1 MSITPTPEQRKIID
15 HPLEPLRVA
24 AGAGTGKTT
33 TIAMRLAAL
42 VRRDDLEPETALGIT
57 FTNKA
62 AEELADK
69 LRLHLP
75 EFAREGREVEVTT
88 YHGFAHRI
96 VGEFGPMVG
105 IARNITVIGSGYQR
119 ELLREALG
127 AESPELLDLTSPARR
142 VDELVALT
150 ARLGDHLRFPSDVL
164 ALHPGDEVEAA
175 RREMASVLERY
186 DALKRRL
193 GVADYSD
200 LIRYGYEIVSEPSIG
215 RRIRDRYR
223 VVLLDEYQDTNP
235 AQRELLLQL
244 FGDGFPVTAV
254 GDPDQTIYEWRGAS
268 LENFSAFPDHF
279 TVAGKR
285 AKTLTL
291 GVNRRSD
298 RRIID
303 AANAVKERIGDSQ
316 GVERLVARSD
326 AQTGTVSL
334 AWFHAATD
342 EAAWIARE
350 VRRLHDHEGVQWR
363 DMALL
368 FRKNRTIPLLRE
380 ALEALDIPVEVAAL
394 GGLLQVP
401 EVVDLHA
408 WMRLIGHPDD
418 TPSLV
423 RILLGSHYRL
433 GMSDLVP
440 LVRRSRERGTTML
453 VAIDGEQTELP
464 ETAQRRLARF
474 RERYRTLL
482 TLAQGVTLVEL
493 ARRILDVTGT
503 WAEVEALEGSRR
515 LSARLNLYR
524 FLDLAE
530 EWSPL
535 EGRPSLEAFLDYL
548 DLLQQDATSEEL
560 DTATLSGED
569 AVSLLTVHRA
579 KGLEWSAVFI
589 PAVCHGTFPSFAR
602 GGFDDPQRYPK
613 SLPAPLRIDH
623 VADDTSEAALR
634 SRHDA
639 QEWRTAYVA
648 VTRAKHHLVLTGAH
662 WYTTGRPKKPSALF
676 DTIARLDGV
685 TVEPRVREPGKP
697 PELLRTDPRV
707 TTPDPLFP
715 EGWEAAFES
724 AATDPGWLEGL
735 SQNAEG
741 FATQQRRFELVL
753 DELPKNPRPIP
764 EQPLLKVSVTN
775 LVTYATCPKRY
786 FWTVVDPLPRRP
798 SHAAR
803 RGIEIHRRIELHN
816 LGAVP
821 LTDAEG
827 YDLVTGD
834 HPPKRDPFAT
844 YLSSRF
850 AADHPRFVELGFELV
865 LSPTVTVKGR
875 IDAIYETSPGTWEIV
890 DFKTGRRSA
899 NPAAEVQLEA
909 YAVAAHM
916 ANLATDPP
924 LAVEVTFAYLGDGL
938 DVVTE
943 HVDETR
949 LGTAREHLE
958 SLTEAILDGE
968 FAQNPSSQCQWCDFL
983 TFCPAGRAFLRSS
996 DTLGDSP
1003 R

>member
-1 MSITPTPEQRKIID
+1 MSITPTTEQRRIIEY
-15 HPLEPLRVA
+15 PLEPLRVA

-42 VRRDDLEPETALGIT
+42 VREADIEPEAALGIT

-75 EFAREGREVEVTT
+75 DFAREGREVEVTT
-88 YHGFAHRI
+88 YHGFAHGI

-105 IARNITVIGSGYQR
+105 IERDIGVIGSGYQR

-127 AESPELLDLTSPARR
+127 AGSPELLDLTSPARR
-142 VDELVALT
+142 VDELAVLG
-150 ARLGDHLRFPSDVL
+150 ARLGDHLRSPSDIL
-164 ALHPGDEVEAA
+164 ALRPDDEVEAA
-175 RREMASVLERY
+175 RREMAAVLERY
-186 DALKRRL
+186 ETLKRRL

-200 LIRYGYEIVSEPSIG
+200 LIRYGYEIVSEPSVG

-268 LENFSAFPDHF
+268 LENFAAFPDHF
-279 TVAGKR
+279 SVAGKP
-285 AKTLTL
+285 AKTLAL

-303 AANAVKERIGDSQ
+303 AANAIKKRIGDTQ
-316 GVERLVARSD
+316 GVERLVARPD
-326 AQTGTVSL
+326 AETGTVSL

-350 VRRLHDHEGVQWR
+350 VRRLHDSQGLRWR

-380 ALEALDIPVEVAAL
+380 ALDALDIPVEVAAL

-401 EVVDLHA
+401 EVADLHA

-418 TPSLV
+418 APSLV
-423 RILLGSHYRL
+423 RILLGSCYRL
-433 GMSDLVP
+433 GMGDLVP
-440 LVRRSRERGTTML
+440 LARRGRELGATML
-453 VAIDGEQTELP
+453 VAIDEEKTELP
-464 ETAQRRLARF
+464 ETVRSRLTQF
-474 RERYRTLL
+474 RERYRTLV
-482 TLAQGVTLVEL
+482 TLAQGVTLVDL
-493 ARRILDVTGT
+493 ARHILDATGA
-503 WAEVEALEGSRR
+503 WAEVEALEGARR

-535 EGRPSLEAFLDYL
+535 EGRPSLDAFLDYL
-548 DLLQQDATSEEL
+548 DLLRQDAASEEL

-589 PAVCHGTFPSFAR
+589 PAVCSGTFPSSAH
-602 GGFDDPQRYPK
+602 GGLDDPQRYPR
-613 SLPAPLRIDH
+613 SLPASLRIDH
-623 VADDTSEAALR
+623 VGDDTSEAALR

-639 QEWRTAYVA
+639 QEWRAAYVA
-648 VTRAKHHLVLTGAH
+648 VTRAKHHLVLTGAY
-662 WYTTGRPKKPSALF
+662 WYTTGRAKKPSALF
-676 DTIARLDGV
+676 DAVARLDGV
-685 TVEPRVREPGKP
+685 TVEPPVGDPGEP
-697 PELLRTDPRV
+697 PEALRTGQRV
-707 TTPDPLFP
+707 PTPDPLFS
-715 EGWEAAFES
+715 EGWEAAFEN
-724 AATDPGWLEGL
+724 AAADPGWLERL
-735 SQNAEG
+735 SQDAEG
-741 FATQQRRFELVL
+741 FAVQQRRLRLVM
-753 DELPKNPRPIP
+753 DELPKNPRLIP
-764 EQPLLKVSVTN
+764 RQPKLKVSVTN

-786 FWTVVDPLPRRP
+786 FWTAVDPLPRRP

-816 LGAVP
+816 LGTVP

-827 YDLVTGD
+827 YDLVTTD
-834 HPPKRDPFAT
+834 RPPRGDPFAA

-850 AADHPRFVELGFELV
+850 AAQRPQFVEVAFELV
-865 LSPTVTVKGR
+865 LSPTVNVKGR
-875 IDAIYETSPGTWEIV
+875 IDAIYERSPGSWEIV

-899 NPAAEVQLEA
+899 NPAVTVQLEV
-909 YAVAAHM
+909 YAIAARE

-924 LAVEVTFAYLGDGL
+924 RTIEVAFVYLGDGL

-943 HVDETR
+943 RVDETW
-949 LGTAREHLE
+949 LGEAHEHLE
-958 SLTEAILDGE
+958 SLTGAILEEE
-968 FAQNPSSQCQWCDFL
+968 FVETPSPQCQWCDFL
-983 TFCPAGRAFLRSS
+983 AFCPPGRAFLRGL
-996 DTLGDSP
+996 DTVGAGP

>member
-1 MSITPTPEQRKIID
+1 MSITPTTEQRRIID

-33 TIAMRLAAL
+33 TIAMRLATL
-42 VRRDDLEPETALGIT
+42 VREAGIEPEAALGIT

-69 LRLHLP
+69 LRLYLP
-75 EFAREGREVEVTT
+75 DFAREGREVEVTT

-96 VGEFGPMVG
+96 VNEFGPMVG
-105 IARNITVIGSGYQR
+105 IERDIGVIGSGYQR

-127 AESPELLDLTSPARR
+127 TGATELLDLTSPARR
-142 VDELVALT
+142 VDELAALA
-150 ARLGDHLRFPSDVL
+150 ARLGDHLRSPSDIL
-164 ALHPGDEVEAA
+164 ALPLNDDVAAA
-175 RREMASVLERY
+175 RCEMAAVLERY
-186 DALKRRL
+186 ETLKRRL

-235 AQRELLLQL
+235 AQRELLLKL
-244 FGDGFPVTAV
+244 FGDEFPVTAV

-268 LENFSAFPDHF
+268 LENFAAFPDHF
-279 TVAGKR
+279 AVAGKP

-303 AANAVKERIGDSQ
+303 AANTVKERIGDTQ
-316 GVERLVARSD
+316 GVERLVPRPD
-326 AQTGTVSL
+326 AKTGTVSL
-334 AWFHAATD
+334 AWFPTAND

-350 VRRLHDHEGVQWR
+350 VRRLHDDAAVQWR

-401 EVVDLHA
+401 EVADLHA

-418 TPSLV
+418 APSLV
-423 RILLGSHYRL
+423 RILLGSCYRL
-433 GMSDLVP
+433 GMGDLVP
-440 LVRRSRERGTTML
+440 LARKSRERGTTML
-453 VAIDGEQTELP
+453 VAIDEEKTELP
-464 ETAQRRLARF
+464 ETARSRLGRF

-493 ARRILDVTGT
+493 ARHILDTTGT
-503 WAEVEALEGSRR
+503 WAEVEALEGARR

-548 DLLQQDATSEEL
+548 DLLQQDAASEEL

-589 PAVCHGTFPSFAR
+589 PAVCDGTFPSSAH

-613 SLPAPLRIDH
+613 SLPASLRIDH
-623 VADDTSEAALR
+623 VGDDTSPAALR

-639 QEWRTAYVA
+639 QEWRAAYVA
-648 VTRAKHHLVLTGAH
+648 VTRAKHHLVLSGAH
-662 WYTTGRPKKPSALF
+662 WYTTGRAKKPSALF
-676 DTIARLDGV
+676 EAIAKLDGL
-685 TVEPRVREPGKP
+685 TVEPPVGDPGKP
-697 PELLRTDPRV
+697 PEVLRTAPRV
-707 TTPDPLFP
+707 PTPDPLFT
-715 EGWEAAFES
+715 EGWEAAFEN
-724 AATDPGWLEGL
+724 AAADPGWLEGL
-735 SQNAEG
+735 SRDTEG
-741 FATQQRRFELVL
+741 FAAQQRRFELVL
-753 DELPKNPRPIP
+753 DELPKSPLLAPR
-764 EQPLLKVSVTN
+764 QPPLKVSVTN

-786 FWTVVDPLPRRP
+786 FWTAVDPLPRRP
-798 SHAAR
+798 SRAAR

-816 LGAVP
+816 LGTVP
-821 LTDAEG
+821 LTDAGG
-827 YDLVTGD
+827 YDLTTTD
-834 HPPKRDPFAT
+834 QPPKGDPFAA

-850 AADHPRFVELGFELV
+850 ATRRPRFVEVAFELV

-875 IDAIYETSPGTWEIV
+875 IDAIYERSPGSWEIV

-899 NPAAEVQLEA
+899 NPAVKVQLEV
-909 YAVAAHM
+909 YAIAARE

-924 LAVEVTFAYLGDGL
+924 RTIEVAFAYLGDGL

-943 HVDETR
+943 RVDESW
-949 LGTAREHLE
+949 LGGAHEHLE
-958 SLTEAILDGE
+958 SLTGAILEGE
-968 FAQNPSSQCQWCDFL
+968 FVETPSPQCQWCDFL
-983 TFCPAGRAFLRSS
+983 VFCPPGRAFLRG
-996 DTLGDSP
+996 LGNVGASP

>member
-1 MSITPTPEQRKIID
+1 MSITPTTEQRRIID

-33 TIAMRLAAL
+33 TIALRLAAL
-42 VRRDDLEPETALGIT
+42 VREADIEPEAALGIT

-75 EFAREGREVEVTT
+75 GFAREGREVEVTT

-96 VGEFGPMVG
+96 VDEFGPMVG
-105 IARNITVIGSGYQR
+105 IERDITVIGTGYQR
-119 ELLREALG
+119 ELLREALAAG
-127 AESPELLDLTSPARR
+127 SSELLDLTSPARR
-142 VDELVALT
+142 VDELAALA
-150 ARLGDHLRFPSDVL
+150 ARLGDHLRSPSDIL
-164 ALHPGDEVEAA
+164 ALTVDNEVDAA
-175 RREMASVLERY
+175 RREMAAVLERY
-186 DALKRRL
+186 DTLKRRL

-200 LIRYGYEIVSEPSIG
+200 LIRYGFEIVSVPSVG

-235 AQRELLLQL
+235 AQRELLLRL

-268 LENFSAFPDHF
+268 LENFAAFPDHF
-279 TVAGKR
+279 AVAGKR

-303 AANAVKERIGDSQ
+303 VANTVKERIGDAQ
-316 GVERLVARSD
+316 GVERLVARPD
-326 AQTGTVSL
+326 AGAGTVSL
-334 AWFHAATD
+334 AWFHTATD

-350 VRRLHDHEGVQWR
+350 VRQLHDSQGVQWR

-401 EVVDLHA
+401 EVADLHA

-418 TPSLV
+418 APSLV
-423 RILLGSHYRL
+423 RILLGSRYRL
-433 GMSDLVP
+433 GMGDLVP
-440 LVRRSRERGTTML
+440 LARRSRERGTTML
-453 VAIDGEQTELP
+453 MTIDEEKTELP
-464 ETAQRRLARF
+464 ETARSRLRRF
-474 RERYRTLL
+474 RERYRSLL

-493 ARRILDVTGT
+493 ARHILDATGT
-503 WAEVEALEGSRR
+503 WAEVEALAGARR
-515 LSARLNLYR
+515 LSTRLNLYR

-548 DLLQQDATSEEL
+548 DLLQQDASSEEL

-589 PAVCHGTFPSFAR
+589 PAVCSGTFPSSAH
-602 GGFDDPQRYPK
+602 GGLDDPQRHPK
-613 SLPAPLRIDH
+613 SLPSSLRIDH
-623 VADDTSEAALR
+623 AGDDTSPAALR

-639 QEWRTAYVA
+639 QEWRAAYVA
-648 VTRAKHHLVLTGAH
+648 VTRARHRLVLTGAH
-662 WYTTGRPKKPSALF
+662 WYTTGRAKKPSALF
-676 DTIARLDGV
+676 DAVAKLDGV
-685 TVEPRVREPGKP
+685 TVEPPVGDPGTP
-697 PELLRTDPRV
+697 PETLRTARRAPA
-707 TTPDPLFP
+707 PDPLFID
-715 EGWEAAFES
+715 GWEAAFEN
-724 AATDPGWLEGL
+724 AAADPAWLEGL
-735 SQNAEG
+735 SQDPEG
-741 FATQQRRFELVL
+741 FAAQQRRFELVL
-753 DELPKNPRPIP
+753 DELPKSPQLATRQPR
-764 EQPLLKVSVTN
+764 LKVSVTN

-786 FWTVVDPLPRRP
+786 FWTAVDPLPRRP
-798 SHAAR
+798 SYAAR

-816 LGAVP
+816 LGTVP

-827 YDLVTGD
+827 YDLVTAD
-834 HPPKRDPFAT
+834 HPPKGDPFAA

-850 AADHPRFVELGFELV
+850 AAQRPRFVEVAFELV
-865 LSPTVTVKGR
+865 LSPAVTVKGR
-875 IDAIYETSPGTWEIV
+875 IDAIYERSPGSWEIV

-899 NPAAEVQLEA
+899 NPAMEVQLEA
-909 YAVAAHM
+909 YAIAART

-924 LAVEVTFAYLGDGL
+924 RTIEVVFAYLGDGL

-943 HVDETR
+943 RVDETWLR
-949 LGTAREHLE
+949 AAHEHLE
-958 SLTEAILDGE
+958 SLTGAILEGRFVE
-968 FAQNPSSQCQWCDFL
+968 TPSPQCQWCDFL
-983 TFCPAGRAFLRSS
+983 TFCPSGRAFLQ
-996 DTLGDSP
+996 DQDNVGTSP